1 MSVISKCSHPGHS
14 LPAKWQ
20 MANTS
25 LVTKGRSPLWLQ
37 VQSLDPKEE
46 VELQQGSPHYGP
58 LLSPLTPPLL
68 ILFLSTAG

>member
-1 MSVISKCSHPGHS
+1 
-14 LPAKWQ
+14 

-46 VELQQGSPHYGP
+46 VELQQDSPHYGP

>member
-1 MSVISKCSHPGHS
+1 
-14 LPAKWQ
+14 

-25 LVTKGRSPLWLQ
+25 LVTEGRSPLWLQ
-37 VQSLDPKEE
+37 VPSLDPKEKAE
-46 VELQQGSPHYGP
+46 PQQGSPHSGP